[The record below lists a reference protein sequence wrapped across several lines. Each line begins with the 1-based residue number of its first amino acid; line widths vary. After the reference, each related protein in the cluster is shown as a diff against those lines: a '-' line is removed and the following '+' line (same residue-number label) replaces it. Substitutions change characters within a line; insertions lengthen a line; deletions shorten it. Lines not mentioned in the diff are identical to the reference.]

1 MSCVPLECIPDE
13 EASDDLDEIARRAN
27 QKQDACLHRSNRCR
41 FPGRGMKKPPE
52 FGGFSQ
58 RRTTRR
64 RRGPDRLPSVPIAS
78 LPRKKDEGHDQS
90 RGDQHPVLPV
100 NTKKCKTPNEK
111 LHRSRPQFLGRI
123 SGLFMQD
130 KRFGSANLLFI
141 LQAGRSAIGG
151 QEKDLE
157 PASTDSPF
165 RKSSSACFPARCAAR
180 CDRKPPSHSLTPIGR
195 RLRRISQNQP
205 SC

>member
-1 MSCVPLECIPDE
+1 MQGSPWSLPAAADSVAPIKVELANTVATAMESFMSCVPLECIPDE
-13 EASDDLDEIARRAN
+13 EASDDLNEIARRAN

-157 PASTDSPF
+157 PASTD
-165 RKSSSACFPARCAAR
+165 
-180 CDRKPPSHSLTPIGR
+180 
-195 RLRRISQNQP
+195 
-205 SC
+205 